1 MRALRISRFGP
12 PAELAV
18 AAVPDPS
25 PAAGEGL
32 IEVRAAAVSPFDV
45 KNAAGAIAATT
56 LPRILGRDFAGLSDG
71 VAVWGTGGGGMSVT
85 RDGSHA
91 ERLVRPRG
99 AVRPMPANLSF
110 EQAAAVGVSY
120 TAAWLALVRRAAVR
134 PGETVLIVGAAGSVG
149 SAAIQIARWRGA
161 RVLGVDRVAPAE
173 LAPEAY
179 VSASLPDWDAAVQ
192 ALTAGQGADVVVDM
206 VGGASFERALR
217 ALRHGGRATV
227 ISSPAQPRVT
237 FNLIDFY
244 HNELTLMGVD
254 TLGLTPEDGGG
265 LLDELRAGFES
276 GALTPPPVRSF
287 PLDHAAAAYAAVA
300 QGTAGAKV
308 VLVP

>member
-1 MRALRISRFGP
+1 MRALRIARFGP
-12 PAELAV
+12 PHELAV
-18 AAVPDPS
+18 AAVPDPA
-25 PAAGEGL
+25 PVPGEVL
-32 IEVRAAAVSPFDV
+32 IEVRAASVSPFDV

-56 LPRILGRDFAGLSDG
+56 LPRILGRDFAGLADG
-71 VAVWGTGGGGMSVT
+71 IAVWGTGGGGMSVT

-99 AVRPMPANLSF
+99 AVRPKPANLSF
-110 EQAAAVGVSY
+110 EQAASVGVSY
-120 TAAWLALVRRAAVR
+120 TAAWLALVRHANLQ

-161 RVLGVDRVAPAE
+161 RVMGVDRNPSAE
-173 LAPEAY
+173 L
-179 VSASLPDWDAAVQ
+179 SAEEFIAAAQPGWDGAVRER
-192 ALTAGQGADVVVDM
+192 TSGIGADVVFDM
-206 VGGASFERALR
+206 VGGERFELGLR

-227 ISSPAQPRVT
+227 ISSPAQPRVS

-254 TLGLTPEDGGG
+254 SLALSPEDGGD
-265 LLDELRAGFES
+265 LLDELRPGFES
-276 GALTPPPVRSF
+276 GALTAPRVRTF
-287 PLDHAAAAYAAVA
+287 PLEQARAAYAAVA